1 MLIRI
6 ARVRAGGELLAHKV
20 VVRLGDAMQRGLKP
34 LLGVNLVAG
43 VTGSGK
49 TLLSETLWLGDV
61 HALGALLGISEAV
74 RAIIRH
80 YYETAAQ
87 KCG

>member
-1 MLIRI
+1 MLVRVS
-6 ARVRAGGELLAHKV
+6 RVRAGGKLLAHTTV
-20 VVRLGDAMQRGLKP
+20 LRVGDELHRGLKP

-43 VTGSGK
+43 ATGSGK
-49 TLLSETLWLGDV
+49 TLLSEALWLGVV